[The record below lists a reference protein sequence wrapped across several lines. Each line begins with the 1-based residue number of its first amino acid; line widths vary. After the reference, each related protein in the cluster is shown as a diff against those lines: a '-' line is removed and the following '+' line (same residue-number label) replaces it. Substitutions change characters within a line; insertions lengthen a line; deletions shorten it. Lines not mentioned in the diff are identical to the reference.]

1 MIESL
6 NGSWVH
12 KHGNW
17 SQFDGCIIKIKLKML
32 SYIAFFRSIVFFIYL
47 QRLLGNL
54 ILILSVICSK
64 QLHTPTFV
72 AICSMTITDSNG
84 CLISLIILL
93 VGKMTFITKICCLF
107 HIESPLLRLLSL
119 HVMQCFCF
127 PFSTLWPFIC
137 WSATNISPIRLSSV
151 HHKKYFEDTV
161 LFFFFLLHLIQSRI
175 YNSDISS
182 IEFYPIV

>member
-1 MIESL
+1 M
-6 NGSWVH
+6 
-12 KHGNW
+12 
-17 SQFDGCIIKIKLKML
+17 
-32 SYIAFFRSIVFFIYL
+32 
-47 QRLLGNL
+47 LGNL

-137 WSATNISPIRLSSV
+137 WSANNISPIRLSSV

-161 LFFFFLLHLIQSRI
+161 LFFSSYCNWYKAVFTILILVQLKFIQLFKQYR
-175 YNSDISS
+175 
-182 IEFYPIV
+182 F